1 MKKRRN
7 FADGGVTG
15 VQQPTYPFY
24 GNTPQAGGQNG
35 GMNQTFNIQPQAQA
49 GPNDQMGQRFAKG
62 GQAKV
67 GKVMSEFK
75 AGKLKSSS
83 GQKVTNPK
91 QAIAI
96 GLSEAGLSKKAKG
109 GAMKESKMMV
119 KKEVEFMKKKGAP
132 KSMVKHEAA
141 EMGGMKYGGKVKK
154 MASGG
159 LSAGHKSADGVAS
172 KGKTKAMQVKMAKG
186 GMTKK
191 AYGGKC

>member
-1 MKKRRN
+1 MKKRRK

-49 GPNDQMGQRFAKG
+49 APNDQMGQRFAKG

-67 GKVMSEFK
+67 SKVMSEFK

-159 LSAGHKSADGVAS
+159 LAAGHKSADGIAM
-172 KGKTKAMQVKMAKG
+172 KGKTKGKEIVMKKG
-186 GMTKK
+186 GMTKMK
-191 AYGGKC
+191 KGGYC

>member
-96 GLSEAGLSKKAKG
+96 GLSEAGISKKAKG
-109 GAMKESKMMV
+109 GAMKESKMMM

-132 KSMVKHEAA
+132 KSMVKHEMKEA
-141 EMGGMKYGGKVKK
+141 GMKYGGKVKK

-159 LSAGHKSADGVAS
+159 LAAGHKSADGVAS

>member
-1 MKKRRN
+1 MKKRRK

-132 KSMVKHEAA
+132 KSMVKHEMKEA
-141 EMGGMKYGGKVKK
+141 GMKYGGKVK
-154 MASGG
+154 
-159 LSAGHKSADGVAS
+159 
-172 KGKTKAMQVKMAKG
+172 
-186 GMTKK
+186 
-191 AYGGKC
+191 

>member
-132 KSMVKHEAA
+132 KSMVKHEMKEA
-141 EMGGMKYGGKVKK
+141 GMKYGGKVKK

-159 LSAGHKSADGVAS
+159 LAAGHKSADGVAS

>member
-109 GAMKESKMMV
+109 GAMKESKMMM

-132 KSMVKHEAA
+132 KSMVKHEMKEA
-141 EMGGMKYGGKVKK
+141 GMKYGGKVKK

-159 LSAGHKSADGVAS
+159 LAAGHKAADGVAT

>member
-1 MKKRRN
+1 MKKRRK

-132 KSMVKHEAA
+132 KSMVKHEMKEA
-141 EMGGMKYGGKVKK
+141 GMKYGGKVKK

-159 LSAGHKSADGVAS
+159 LAAGHKAADGIAK

>member
-132 KSMVKHEAA
+132 KSMVKHEMKEA
-141 EMGGMKYGGKVKK
+141 GMKYGGKVKK

-159 LSAGHKSADGVAS
+159 LAAGHKAADGVAK

>member
-132 KSMVKHEAA
+132 KSMVKHEMKEA
-141 EMGGMKYGGKVKK
+141 GMKYGGKVKK

-159 LSAGHKSADGVAS
+159 LAAGHKAADGMAK

>member
-132 KSMVKHEAA
+132 KSMVKHEMKEA
-141 EMGGMKYGGKVKK
+141 GMKYGGKVKK

-159 LSAGHKSADGVAS
+159 LAAGHKAADGIAK

>member
-96 GLSEAGLSKKAKG
+96 GLSEAGISKKAKG

-159 LSAGHKSADGVAS
+159 LAAGHKAADGVAK